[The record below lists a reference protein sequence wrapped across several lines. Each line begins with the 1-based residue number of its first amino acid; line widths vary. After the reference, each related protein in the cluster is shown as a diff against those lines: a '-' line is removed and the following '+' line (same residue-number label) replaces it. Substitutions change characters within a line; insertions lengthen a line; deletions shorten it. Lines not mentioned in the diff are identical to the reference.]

1 MSVRPPIVIGVAGRI
16 GSGKTVV
23 ARCLEREFGFQ
34 YFRYSLVL
42 AAWSHIDPNDKPR
55 LQDVGGEVM
64 AGEGQAEL
72 NRQLIEQIDPTR
84 DAAVDGLR
92 HPVDHESLRATFGAR
107 YFLIFVD
114 ACPQIRFER
123 SRDRFD
129 TYESFLQADSRPVES
144 NIDALRPFNAT
155 IMSGTLTVAELTSK
169 LSEITA
175 SFRQRIPL

>member
-1 MSVRPPIVIGVAGRI
+1 MSVSPPIIIGVSGRI

-42 AAWSHIDPNDKPR
+42 AALFHVDPNDKPR

-64 AGEGQAEL
+64 DGEGQVEL

-84 DAAVDGLR
+84 DATVDGLR
-92 HPVDHESLRATFGAR
+92 HPVDHESLRAMFGAR

-114 ACPQIRFER
+114 APQKVGSSAAGIGSIR
-123 SRDRFD
+123 
-129 TYESFLQADSRPVES
+129 
-144 NIDALRPFNAT
+144 
-155 IMSGTLTVAELTSK
+155 TSHF
-169 LSEITA
+169 
-175 SFRQRIPL
+175 FRQTPGL